1 MKRAAMLLNEKFIER
16 LFLTDI
22 ETGKPKP
29 DPALEALSLAMRAA
43 REATERISALS
54 DALDADSTLTASAR
68 ALRVREQAIK
78 IGETVA
84 GRIDAAKAAAEK
96 DAASVDLA
104 TSMPLPPK
112 DAMGL
117 QLESE
122 LRAVVR
128 AMKESDRRKLL
139 MGTISDELAGA
150 ILRGNPMLSSI
161 SATERGAFRERWRR
175 HRHPA
180 EFDRLARL
188 AKAIDHCERATTE
201 FVSYVKVVIEAPEA
215 QRAAAGK
222 ARVKSLEAADD
233 AA

>member
-29 DPALEALSLAMRAA
+29 DPALEAGSLAMRAA

-117 QLESE
+117 QLE
-122 LRAVVR
+122 
-128 AMKESDRRKLL
+128 
-139 MGTISDELAGA
+139 
-150 ILRGNPMLSSI
+150 LSFAPS
-161 SATERGAFRERWRR
+161 
-175 HRHPA
+175 
-180 EFDRLARL
+180 
-188 AKAIDHCERATTE
+188 
-201 FVSYVKVVIEAPEA
+201 FVP
-215 QRAAAGK
+215 
-222 ARVKSLEAADD
+222 
-233 AA
+233 